1 MHVCKSRVFKV
12 SYSLGADE
20 KNFTELYW
28 DMRRTVPSEAHVAH
42 SQGGQGG
49 KSKCSPLLVL
59 GAKVPFSNGKT
70 YCCVKTLVYQFG
82 LIHHGN

>member
-1 MHVCKSRVFKV
+1 MN
-12 SYSLGADE
+12 SLGVDE
-20 KNFTELYW
+20 KSFIEL
-28 DMRRTVPSEAHVAH
+28 RHTVPSETHVAH

-70 YCCVKTLVYQFG
+70 FCCAKTLVYQLG
-82 LIHHGN
+82 VIHHVD